1 MAIIKTQERGRVMK
15 LFKSKTIKSSTLL
28 IVVTML
34 AMLLSGCQ
42 AAQYPSAQ
50 SAQSAQPTHPDPS
63 FISTQ
68 DERYTCQVFDG
79 VALVRA
85 RDKNI
90 VGDLVIPSTL
100 GGLPV
105 AIDKEAFLDC
115 SGLTSV
121 VIQQGV
127 INIGNM
133 AFEGCRGL
141 TTISIPQS
149 VKNIGSEAFLG
160 CTGLT
165 SITIN
170 SATTVI
176 LTEYSGE
183 SIPYTTTII
192 GHDPSHA
199 KDYATKNKMKFEVI
213 K

>member
-1 MAIIKTQERGRVMK
+1 MK
-15 LFKSKTIKSSTLL
+15 LFKSKKSSTLL
-28 IVVTML
+28 IVVTLL

-42 AAQYPSAQ
+42 VTRSSSTQVT
-50 SAQSAQPTHPDPS
+50 QPTHSDQN

-79 VALVRA
+79 MALVRA

-90 VGDLVIPSTL
+90 VGDLVIPGTL

-105 AIDKEAFLDC
+105 AIDKEAFFDC

-121 VIQQGV
+121 VIHQGV
-127 INIGNM
+127 IIIGNM

-149 VKNIGSEAFLG
+149 VKTIGSEAFLG

-165 SITIN
+165 TIAIN
-170 SATTVI
+170 SATTEI
-176 LTEYSGE
+176 LTGYSGE
-183 SIPYTTTII
+183 SIPYTTMII

-199 KDYATKNKMKFEVI
+199 KDYATKNKMKFEDI
-213 K
+213 N